1 MMGQL
6 PLVMITK
13 FLYRKFPGSSIG
25 NFLFWVSFC
34 VVGQPMAILL
44 YSIDYKYAQLH
55 NNYAAFMDS
64 PEVCTFKFVEKCII
78 H

>member
-13 FLYRKFPGSSIG
+13 KLVRKFPGSSMG
-25 NFLFWVSFC
+25 NILFWVSFC

-44 YSIDYKYAQLH
+44 YTIDFKYAKMH
-55 NNYAAFMDS
+55 NDEMSIMDS
-64 PEVCTFKFVEKCII
+64 PEVCTLKFLEKCII
-78 H
+78 R